1 MDNRPI
7 GFLDSGVGG
16 LTVVRELMRQ
26 LPYEEIVYIGDSAR
40 APYGPRPAE
49 QIREYTWELVQFLL
63 TQNVKMIVFACNTAT
78 AVAWEEVKEKLDIPV
93 LGVILPGSS
102 AAIKST
108 RSGKIGIIGTPM
120 TIKSDIYRQKIMS
133 LAPQMTVLSLSC
145 PKFAPLV
152 ESNEMASSVAKK
164 VVYETLASFVGK
176 VDTLVLGCTHYPL
189 LRPIIQNVMGP
200 EVKLIDSGAECV
212 RDVSVLL
219 NYFQINHSRIPNQ
232 SIPVFYT
239 TASTQSFREIAMN
252 WLNTDID
259 VRHVDLQAQDEGV
272 GLENDG

>member
-164 VVYETLASFVGK
+164 VVYETLASLVSK

>member
-26 LPYEEIVYIGDSAR
+26 LPHEEIVYIGDSAR

-49 QIREYTWELVQFLL
+49 QIREYTWELVNFLL
-63 TQNVKMIVFACNTAT
+63 TKNVKMIVFACNTAT
-78 AVAWEEVKEKLDIPV
+78 AVAWKEVKEKLDIPV

-108 RSGKIGIIGTPM
+108 RNGKIGIIGTPM
-120 TIKSDIYRQKIMS
+120 TINSEVYPEKIK
-133 LAPQMTVLSLSC
+133 SLSPKMEVSGLAC
-145 PKFAPLV
+145 PKFVPIV
-152 ESNEMASSVAKK
+152 ESNEMGSSVAKK
-164 VVYETLASFVGK
+164 VVYESLAPLVGK

-200 EVKLIDSGAECV
+200 NVKLIDSGAECI

-219 NYFQINHSRIPNQ
+219 NYFEINHSRTENA
-232 SIPVFYT
+232 VDHHFYT
-239 TASTQSFREIAMN
+239 TANSQRFKEIAVN
-252 WLNTDID
+252 WLGTDID
-259 VRHVDLQAQDEGV
+259 VQHVDLEK
-272 GLENDG
+272 LNK